1 MSRPKT
7 PVLDLTRQGDR
18 TFLHLLLNVL
28 IVSVMNF
35 TVWFAITFW
44 VFIETRSVLAT
55 GMVAGIFLVC
65 TAACGIWFGSLVD
78 HHRKKVSMQG
88 SVIASLAFYVLAFG
102 VYVVVPD
109 ETFTRASSVW
119 LWVFIALAMFGVIA
133 GNVRMIAMMTLVTL
147 LIEPDRRD
155 RANGLV
161 GTTTGVTMLA
171 TSIISGLLV
180 ARDGMFS
187 VLILTMVLLAAGA
200 LHLGLIEVD
209 ESRAVDLAAPP
220 EAGGVDDGPPVSS
233 IDLKGTIRQVR
244 QTPGL
249 FALIGFSCLNNFLGG
264 AFMALMD
271 AYGLS
276 MMSVQAWGLM
286 WGALSGLFI
295 VGGLLVARTG
305 LGARPLRLLL
315 LVNLVLW
322 SVTVLFPLQASIVML
337 VAGMAVY
344 MVLVPY
350 AEAAEQTILQRVVPY
365 ERQGRVFGFAQS
377 IEQAASPLTA
387 FVIGPLTQLLVI
399 PFMTDGAGA
408 DAIGDWFGTGPARGI
423 ALVFVLVGVLGVLLT
438 VYALNSRFYHR
449 LSERYAQSD
458 PPPDDPAADPADP
471 PPSGTS
477 EQPRGGLLPDPSSD
491 TRR

>member
-1 MSRPKT
+1 
-7 PVLDLTRQGDR
+7 
-18 TFLHLLLNVL
+18 
-28 IVSVMNF
+28 
-35 TVWFAITFW
+35 
-44 VFIETRSVLAT
+44 
-55 GMVAGIFLVC
+55 
-65 TAACGIWFGSLVD
+65 
-78 HHRKKVSMQG
+78 
-88 SVIASLAFYVLAFG
+88 
-102 VYVVVPD
+102 
-109 ETFTRASSVW
+109 
-119 LWVFIALAMFGVIA
+119 
-133 GNVRMIAMMTLVTL
+133 
-147 LIEPDRRD
+147 
-155 RANGLV
+155 
-161 GTTTGVTMLA
+161 MLA

-187 VLILTMVLLAAGA
+187 VLLLTMVLLAAGA
-200 LHLGLIEVD
+200 LHLGLLEVD
-209 ESRAVDLAAPP
+209 ESRAAGLAESGDGA
-220 EAGGVDDGPPVSS
+220 ADGPGDPGAGPPTSR
-233 IDLKGTIRQVR
+233 IDLRGTIRQVR

-286 WGALSGLFI
+286 WGGVSALFI
-295 VGGLLVARTG
+295 VGGLAVARTG
-305 LGARPLRLLL
+305 LGRRPLRLLL

-387 FVIGPLTQLLVI
+387 FLIGPLTQLVFI

-408 DAIGDWFGTGPARGI
+408 AAIGSWFGTGPARGI

-438 VYALNSRFYHR
+438 VYALNSRFYRR
-449 LSERYAQSD
+449 LSDRYAAEVDQPTD
-458 PPPDDPAADPADP
+458 GPGDETPTEVRP
-471 PPSGTS
+471 
-477 EQPRGGLLPDPSSD
+477 PRGDLLPDPASD
-491 TRR
+491 PRL